1 MRRAAGGEGGK
12 DDPSEG
18 NPKGKEPIKSREGGG
33 LDMRGGLDLLRKI
46 SPRNET
52 EKPHEGPRGPRE
64 VPEAPGGGQKKK
76 KREGK
81 EPNPEPRPINP

>member
-1 MRRAAGGEGGK
+1 MRRAAGGGK

-52 EKPHEGPRGPRE
+52 EKPHEGPRE
-64 VPEAPGGGQKKK
+64 VPEAPGGGQKKE